1 VCRIAAWC
9 GAPRSPE
16 PAVWSAPHALL
27 RQSFTPREMLSGTV
41 NADGYGVAWQTVSGL
56 VRTSGTAPL
65 WQAADLPGLLA
76 SVETPLF
83 LAAVRNVTPGIPTGP
98 EGLQPMLRQG
108 HAFAFNGF
116 VTDYR
121 RQVMRQVLADLPDD
135 LFAGLTGVTDTEA
148 IFLHALRM
156 RGDDGALRPALADA
170 VRYIRTVA
178 TDAGVEALL
187 TCVLTYGVR
196 LAAVRSGT
204 CARQNTLYHRQ
215 EEDGV
220 MLASEP
226 LDGEG
231 GWEPLDPDHWLE
243 AGPEGIEIG
252 PLG

>member
-1 VCRIAAWC
+1 
-9 GAPRSPE
+9 
-16 PAVWSAPHALL
+16 
-27 RQSFTPREMLSGTV
+27 MLSGTV
-41 NADGYGVAWQTVSGL
+41 NADGYGVAWQGGGGM
-56 VRTSGTAPL
+56 VRTADTAPL
-65 WQAADLPGLLA
+65 WQAADLPALLA
-76 SVETPLF
+76 SVKTPLF
-83 LAAVRNVTPGIPTGP
+83 LATVRNVTPGIPTGP

-121 RQVMRQVLADLPDD
+121 RRAMRQILADLPDD

-148 IFLHALRM
+148 VFLHALRM
-156 RGDDGALRPALADA
+156 RAGGDALRPALAGA

-178 TDAGVEALL
+178 DEAGAEALL
-187 TCVLTYGVR
+187 TCVLTDGVR

-204 CARQNTLYHRQ
+204 GARQNTLYQRQ
-215 EEDGV
+215 EKDGV